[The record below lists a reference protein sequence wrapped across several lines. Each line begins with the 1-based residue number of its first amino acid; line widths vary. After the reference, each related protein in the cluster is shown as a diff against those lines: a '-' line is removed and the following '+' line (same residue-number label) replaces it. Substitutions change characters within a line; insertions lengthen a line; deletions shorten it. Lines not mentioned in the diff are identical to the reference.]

1 MYTFR
6 FDLMGTNC
14 LLRFSANGLYMSWP
28 ATLMTSECRH
38 KDAQNLRLYGEE
50 DFYDWKLP
58 RLWIGGGSSG
68 SSRSEAVAEKL
79 SGGTIGGTTAPHLAP
94 LSSPSETQPTR
105 TNDVKA
111 AFLRPRCHDSYDTR
125 VLLIRDQQRVD
136 VQKLLCADKDKIKLK
151 SISDRAAIDVRPGPT
166 WRSQDSAS
174 LLISQGWHQGQTIDN
189 CRQDKTRPAA
199 FLRV

>member
-1 MYTFR
+1 MERKISMIGSCQDCGLAVVAAAPAGRRLSLRSCRGAQSEAQPPRT
-6 FDLMGTNC
+6 
-14 LLRFSANGLYMSWP
+14 LLRS
-28 ATLMTSECRH
+28 H
-38 KDAQNLRLYGEE
+38 
-50 DFYDWKLP
+50 LP
-58 RLWIGGGSSG
+58 PR
-68 SSRSEAVAEKL
+68 
-79 SGGTIGGTTAPHLAP
+79 
-94 LSSPSETQPTR
+94 PTR

-111 AFLRPRCHDSYDTR
+111 PFLRPRCHDSYDTR
-125 VLLIRDQQRVD
+125 VPLFRDQQRVD